1 MSHSLIPGLGPLVV
15 VPCCEQSDTKASFL
29 SCDGWFLWQ
38 PEHMLSAVKV
48 VKMLQTYRLEEETD
62 KMEEEEKEEVEEV
75 ENKGT
80 LAVLARCVLVL
91 IVCCCQVTKLMIY

>member
-38 PEHMLSAVKV
+38 PEHMSSAVKV
-48 VKMLQTYRLEEETD
+48 VKMLQTYQLEEETD
-62 KMEEEEKEEVEEV
+62 KMEEEEEV
-75 ENKGT
+75 ENKGALT
-80 LAVLARCVLVL
+80 VLTRFVLVL